1 MMRRLDGMRYGLEG
15 RIRLG
20 VAKNVGRVW
29 AGGGRPGLGVHGTG
43 VEGTGVGWKRED
55 MLFLEVLKKTVEV
68 GKVLPA
74 AGKVRALEGAEMV
87 SRGTRAENDTGMTHE
102 RVIEI

>member
-1 MMRRLDGMRYGLEG
+1 
-15 RIRLG
+15 
-20 VAKNVGRVW
+20 
-29 AGGGRPGLGVHGTG
+29 
-43 VEGTGVGWKRED
+43 
-55 MLFLEVLKKTVEV
+55 MLFLKVLKKTVEV

-87 SRGTRAENDTGMTHE
+87 SQGTRAENDTGMTHE